1 MHLEE
6 QVRDAIISELTRQ
19 GEEGDHPLKIG
30 ADGDRLLKVEG
41 SIDVDEL
48 VMAVVG
54 SVAGGP

>member
-6 QVRDAIISELTRQ
+6 QVRDAIISELKRQ
-19 GEEGDHPLKIG
+19 GEEGEHSLKIG